1 MQHIE
6 IIIIGIGLAMDAFAV
21 SVSSGVSIKKMHLKH
36 AMLMAAFFGGF
47 QAIMPILGWSGGIF
61 FRDHI
66 QSVDHWIAFGLLTL
80 IGAKM
85 IYESTKLKDDDKKQS
100 DPHNIYILF
109 TLAIATSI
117 DALAVGIT
125 FSCLNYNIWEAAVL
139 IGIITFV
146 ISFIGAQLGKK
157 IGHHLGENKIEILGG
172 LILIGIG
179 VKILIEHLMEG

>member
-1 MQHIE
+1 
-6 IIIIGIGLAMDAFAV
+6 MDAFAV
-21 SVSSGVSIKKMHLKH
+21 SVSSGVTIKKMHLKH

-47 QAIMPILGWSGGIF
+47 QAIMPILGWTGGLF
-61 FRDHI
+61 FRDYI
-66 QSVDHWIAFGLLTL
+66 ESYAHWIAFGLLT
-80 IGAKM
+80 IVGIKM
-85 IYESTKLKDDDKKQS
+85 IYESTKLNEDSENES

-125 FSCLNYNIWEAAVL
+125 FSCLDYNIWEAAVL

-146 ISFIGAQLGKK
+146 ISFIGTQLGQK
-157 IGHHLGENKIEILGG
+157 IGHHLGEYKVEILGG

-179 VKILIEHLMEG
+179 VKILLEKLMGG